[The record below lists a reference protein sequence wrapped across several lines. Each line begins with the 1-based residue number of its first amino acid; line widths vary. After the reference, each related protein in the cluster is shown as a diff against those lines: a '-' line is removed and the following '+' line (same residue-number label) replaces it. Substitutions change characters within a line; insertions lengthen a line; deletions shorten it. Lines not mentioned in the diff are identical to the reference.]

1 MEPRLLQY
9 FVAVAEELN
18 FSRAAQRLHVSQPA
32 VSRQIRQLEQTLG
45 VQLFERMGHLI
56 QLTSTGHL
64 LLQEARSLLAHME
77 QSTRIVQE
85 TGSGEVGRLTLGFI
99 PAASNEVLPGILRE
113 FRAHFPKVELTLRE
127 VMPEQAVQRLH
138 DGRIDIGFLLL
149 SGADLDFDYKTV
161 SRELLVVALPEAHPL
176 AAESRI
182 EMRELANA
190 SFIMPARYSVP
201 SLYGKVME
209 VCRQAGFTP
218 NVAQGEVGL
227 MQTTI
232 GLVAG
237 GIGVALVP
245 ASLQNL
251 TRKGVV
257 YREVEDLKPT
267 IEMSVLWRPSDN
279 NPVLGSFLGTVDKVA
294 HELANG

>member
-32 VSRQIRQLEQTLG
+32 VSRQIRQLEQNFG

-56 QLTSTGHL
+56 QLTKAGQML
-64 LLQEARSLLAHME
+64 LEEARSLLAHME
-77 QSTRIVQE
+77 QTTRIVRE

-113 FRAHFPKVELTLRE
+113 FRARFPKVELTLRE

-138 DGRIDIGFLLL
+138 DGRVDVSFLLL
-149 SGADLDFDYKTV
+149 SGADLDFHYKTV

-176 AAESRI
+176 TAEPRI
-182 EMRELANA
+182 EMSKLADE

-218 NVAQGEVGL
+218 NIAQEGVGL

-251 TRKGVV
+251 SRKGVV
-257 YREVEDLKPT
+257 YREVQDLKPT
-267 IEMSVLWRPSDN
+267 VEMSVLWRPSDN
-279 NPVLGSFLGTVDKVA
+279 NPVLASFLSIVDDVSR
-294 HELANG
+294 